1 MQTRHLEIVTAIAAP
16 AEVVFDT
23 SLAVDVH
30 TASMAASG
38 ECAVGGVTT
47 GRLRLGDE
55 VTWQARH
62 LGRSWRMT
70 SRITTYSRPTCFVDE
85 QTSGPFAV
93 WRHAHH
99 FEPQG
104 AATLMRDVID
114 FAAPFGPLGRLTAI
128 VLLDRYMTKLIAT
141 RNQYLAAICQ
151 AGRSA

>member
-1 MQTRHLEIVTAIAAP
+1 MRHLEIITAIAAP
-16 AEVVFDT
+16 AELVFDT

-38 ECAVGGVTT
+38 ERAVGGVTT
-47 GRLRLGDE
+47 GQLQIGDE

-70 SRITTYSRPTCFVDE
+70 SRITTYSRPKYFVDE

-93 WRHAHH
+93 WRHTHY
-99 FEPQG
+99 FEPQAT

-114 FAAPFGPLGRLTAI
+114 FAAPCGPLGRLTEI
-128 VLLDRYMTKLIAT
+128 LLLDRYMTKLIAT
-141 RNQYLAAICQ
+141 RNQHLATICQ
-151 AGRSA
+151 ANRSA